1 MELIGCILRSKV
13 ALRANHPSI
22 GYVGVLVVME
32 SLQQTEIGD
41 LSLEIF
47 IQQDVG
53 RLHVPMNE
61 TLAARFV
68 QILKPC
74 V

>member
-1 MELIGCILRSKV
+1 
-13 ALRANHPSI
+13 
-22 GYVGVLVVME
+22 ME